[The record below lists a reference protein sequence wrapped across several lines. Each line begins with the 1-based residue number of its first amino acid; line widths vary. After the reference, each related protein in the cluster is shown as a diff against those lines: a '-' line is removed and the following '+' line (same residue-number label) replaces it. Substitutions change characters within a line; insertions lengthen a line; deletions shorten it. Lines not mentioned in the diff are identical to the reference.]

1 VPNRRLRPSPTRP
14 LSHRASPVLP
24 CLRDP
29 LASAG
34 LTRLY
39 RSRGQGAPRALL
51 LALPAPRRLGA
62 DTTVAEALRAGVGQ
76 HAILDSNA
84 ALGTVSSFRWA
95 ARHAASVAGHLPA
108 SSITEDTIDSARATL
123 RARGAA
129 PSSVA
134 KVATVL
140 RSLHRTW
147 AEGHGEVPAVPRHP
161 RRHRPQPVDGG
172 PTREVWDFPEV
183 AQLLMHLVDPS
194 LQAIVA
200 LVVGSGLGVREVL
213 QLPSDA
219 AVTRGEIASVRRSVA
234 VPGWAQ
240 PFVDAQQAWVLRA
253 GAQWLFPRYDA
264 PHLPRG
270 PVNRVLQ
277 TAQRRAGG
285 LGHRAPATLHVLRR
299 TWTWWAW
306 YAGLPQALRA
316 GRPVRGPGWAQ
327 WLEKAAAWTTLC
339 VTAGDIPQAIRGG
352 LRRHYGV
359 WVPASAVPAPDAPS
373 GRSGMDADILGR
385 LLFPRERLGDTGG
398 VMRDVEGLMADT
410 GGVMR
415 DATVPAHGGFGGA
428 ESRTVTDEH
437 FRCTS
442 TSGRRLYRLSHT

>member
-1 VPNRRLRPSPTRP
+1 MPNRRLRPSPARP
-14 LSHRASPVLP
+14 QPHRASPALP

-39 RSRGQGAPRALL
+39 RSRGQAAPRALR
-51 LALPAPRRLGA
+51 LALPALRRL
-62 DTTVAEALRAGVGQ
+62 DTNTTVAEALRAGVGQ

-95 ARHAASVAGHLPA
+95 ARHATSVAGHIPLRG
-108 SSITEDTIDSARATL
+108 ITEDTIDSARATL
-123 RARGAA
+123 RTRGAA

-147 AEGHGEVPAVPRHP
+147 AASHGEVPSVPQHP

-172 PTREVWDFPEV
+172 PTREVWDFLEV

-213 QLPSDA
+213 RLPPDA
-219 AVTRGEIASVRRSVA
+219 AVTRGQIASAGRSVA

-240 PFVDAQQAWVLRA
+240 PFVDEQQAWVLRA
-253 GAQWLFPRYDA
+253 GAQWLFPRYEA

-306 YAGLPQALRA
+306 YAGLPQSLRA
-316 GRPVRGPGWAQ
+316 GKPARGPGWAQ

-339 VTAGDIPQAIRGG
+339 MTVGRSPQTTRGG

-359 WVPASAVPAPDAPS
+359 WVPASAVPAPDTPS
-373 GRSGMDADILGR
+373 GRSRMDADTLGR
-385 LLFPRERLGDTGG
+385 LLLPR
-398 VMRDVEGLMADT
+398 
-410 GGVMR
+410 
-415 DATVPAHGGFGGA
+415 
-428 ESRTVTDEH
+428 
-437 FRCTS
+437 
-442 TSGRRLYRLSHT
+442 